1 MDNKEE
7 LYVILWKIPQ
17 NTSVGA
23 LHDIKLAYSSIVVLL

>member
-17 NTSVGA
+17 NASVGA
-23 LHDIKLAYSSIVVLL
+23 LHVIKLAYSSIVVLL